1 MDEVMEVIKFVSSI
15 LALII
20 SAGTICGFCI
30 KPLRKFI
37 INKITK
43 WSNRESQDN
52 AIQAQNEMIQKQNEA
67 IQKEDEVIHKV
78 EETVN
83 QLVDI
88 MSQLTDRVSELSDRI
103 FRNEA
108 DRLRSELF
116 DCGNRCRR
124 RIPLSGEEF
133 RHIQGVYKKYSD
145 ELHENGQGEDE
156 YNFINGYFNST
167 FNQDKLNRKYDD

>member
-1 MDEVMEVIKFVSSI
+1 MNEIMEVVKFISSI

-20 SAGTICGFCI
+20 SAVTVSGFCI

-37 INKITK
+37 INQISK
-43 WSNRESQDN
+43 WSNQESQDN

-67 IQKEDEVIHKV
+67 IKKEDETIHEIK
-78 EETVN
+78 ETVN
-83 QLVDI
+83 QLCEV
-88 MSQLTDRVSELSDRI
+88 MSNLTDKVSELSDRI

-133 RHIQGVYKKYSD
+133 SHIQGVFKKYSN

-156 YNFINGYFNST
+156 YNFIKNYFNSS